1 MNITTTQSEIGGR
14 SVQVASARELHA
26 FLGVGKDFTDWIK
39 VQVERAGLVEDEDYV
54 FVEESRVEDG
64 AQSVP
69 VSALG
74 LAKEA
79 PFDPFLPVKLPTS
92 SIGERQV
99 LISPKKGR
107 LNSGVQTQTEV
118 LLTVESAKH
127 IAMMSNTSK
136 GKEVRKYFIGVE
148 RAYNALQIRLA
159 REAGA
164 QLSFPEALDTLKPVA
179 FKAAQHDLKSIVTN
193 GSRRLL
199 HQHLALG
206 LDEGQT
212 KAEAEEL
219 LVAQI
224 EFYIENAAKLLKA
237 QGRG

>member
-26 FLGVGKDFTDWIK
+26 FLGVERQFTLWIAD
-39 VQVERAGLVEDEDYV
+39 QFERAGLVENEDYV
-54 FVEESRVEDG
+54 FVEESRVSEVPTTP
-64 AQSVP
+64 ASV
-69 VSALG
+69 
-74 LAKEA
+74 ER
-79 PFDPFLPVKLPTS
+79 DPFSLASETYSKK
-92 SIGERQV
+92 IK
-99 LISPKKGR
+99 SPMGPK
-107 LNSGVQTQTEV
+107 TQTEV

-237 QGRG
+237 QRRG